1 MRVFAPILLAAAAFA
16 APGSALGADASGKY
30 SIRGAGTI
38 ACSAY
43 IKATPAQKQF
53 AETWWAGYLTAMNR
67 STANTYEVLGDWSVE
82 QANAWLLTYCTQNP
96 DAKLAVAVHKMLEA
110 AYPTRKQSS
119 E

>member
-1 MRVFAPILLAAAAFA
+1 MRVLAPILLAAAAFA
-16 APGSALGADASGKY
+16 TPALGADSNGRY
-30 SIRGAGTI
+30 SIRGAGTV

-43 IKATPAQKQF
+43 LTATPAQKQF

-96 DAKLAVAVHKMLEA
+96 AAKLAVAVHKMLEA
-110 AYPTRKQSS
+110 AYPTRKQAGD
-119 E
+119 